1 MDQQLSEALE
11 LHRKGEAAQA
21 LKLYEHVLKRDRPPL
36 VAFLNA
42 SSIWRSEEKTELS
55 IGCLKRGIEFY
66 PNEAGLWNNL
76 ANCHLDTQ
84 ALTIAISHY
93 RQALTLNPGFIEAR
107 VTLVMSSRP
116 WFCTP
121 CIWNNTSPLLQNQS
135 DKERQRLLFPLVEV
149 TVALAAQDNKKFEL
163 NDLEHFMQFVEN
175 EVTKNM
181 AC

>member
-55 IGCLKRGIEFY
+55 IACLKRGIEFY

-76 ANCHLDTQ
+76 ANCHLDRQ

-93 RQALTLNPGFIEAR
+93 RQALTLNQ
-107 VTLVMSSRP
+107 V
-116 WFCTP
+116 
-121 CIWNNTSPLLQNQS
+121 
-135 DKERQRLLFPLVEV
+135 
-149 TVALAAQDNKKFEL
+149 
-163 NDLEHFMQFVEN
+163 H
-175 EVTKNM
+175 
-181 AC
+181 